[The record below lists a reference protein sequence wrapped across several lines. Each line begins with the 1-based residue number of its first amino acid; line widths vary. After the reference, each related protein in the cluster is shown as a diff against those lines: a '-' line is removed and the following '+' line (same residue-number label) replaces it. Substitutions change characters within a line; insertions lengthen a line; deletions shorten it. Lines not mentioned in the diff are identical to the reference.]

1 MESAAM
7 DTQAERS
14 MIFEL
19 LHHDH
24 YSPDEL
30 ARVLGMDI
38 HVILQEARTNKLK
51 AYIVD
56 HHVLDIHRKDVLE
69 WLNMQQR

>member
-1 MESAAM
+1 M
-7 DTQAERS
+7 DTQAEHS
-14 MIFEL
+14 MLFEL

-24 YSPDEL
+24 YSPAEL

-38 HVILQEARTNKLK
+38 HLILHEARRNNLK

-56 HHVLDIHRKDVLE
+56 HHVLDIHRKDVIE
-69 WLNMQQR
+69 WLDSRDQR